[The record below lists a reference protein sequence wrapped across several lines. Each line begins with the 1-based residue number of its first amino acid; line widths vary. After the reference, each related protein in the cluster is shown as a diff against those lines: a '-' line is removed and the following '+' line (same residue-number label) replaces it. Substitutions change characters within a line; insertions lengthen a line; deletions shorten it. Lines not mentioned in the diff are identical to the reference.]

1 MSVCITGWAHNKF
14 GVNLGQSSEN
24 MIADVVDKAI
34 KHAEIS
40 VKDIDAIFVG
50 TFNNGFQKQDFHG
63 ALPAVAQLDLRY
75 IPAMRVE
82 NACATGSAAIHTAMN
97 TIEAKRAKTT
107 LVVGVEKMT
116 DTAPEKVGDILLGAS
131 YRPEEGN
138 TEGGFTGVF
147 GKIAEAY
154 FQKYG
159 DKSDILAKI
168 AAKNHRNGCSN
179 PLAHMQKDLGF
190 EFCNTV
196 SDKNPYVAQPLRRTD
211 CSMVS
216 DGAAAL
222 ILQDFD
228 LALSAKRAI
237 AFRARRHV
245 NDILPLSKR
254 EKTEFEGARRAWSY
268 ALADAKIKLNDLSF
282 VETHDCFTIAEL
294 IEYEAMG
301 LTKIGEGF
309 RAIEEG
315 WVDKGG
321 VLPINPSGGLKSKG
335 HPVGA
340 TGVSQHVMAAMQLT
354 GEAGEMQI
362 KDANLAGIF
371 NMGGASVA
379 NYVSILEQIRQINQS
394 LKFSKVNRLKSIFNV
409 QLLT

>member
-1 MSVCITGWAHNKF
+1 MSSCITGWAHNKF
-14 GVNLGQSSEN
+14 GVNKNKSSEN
-24 MIADVVDKAI
+24 MIAEVVEQAI
-34 KHAEIS
+34 NHAEIS
-40 VKDIDAIFVG
+40 PKDIDAIYVG

-63 ALPAVAQLDLRY
+63 ALPAVSQTDLRY
-75 IPAMRVE
+75 VPAMRVE

-97 TIEAKRAKTT
+97 AIEAKRAKTT

-116 DTAPEKVGDILLGAS
+116 DTSSEKVGDILLGAS
-131 YRPEEGN
+131 YRPEEGK
-138 TEGGFTGVF
+138 TKGGFTGVF
-147 GKIAEAY
+147 ATIANAY

-159 DKSDILAKI
+159 DKSDVLAKI
-168 AAKNHRNGCSN
+168 AAKNHENGSVN
-179 PLAHMQKDLGF
+179 PFAHMQKNLGF
-190 EFCNTV
+190 DFCNSV
-196 SDKNPYVAQPLRRTD
+196 SEKNPYVAEPLRRTD

-222 ILQDFD
+222 IIQDFD

-254 EKTEFEGARRAWSY
+254 EKTEFEGARQAWSY
-268 ALADAKIKLNDLSF
+268 ALQDAKINLDDLSF

-301 LTKIGEGF
+301 LTKLGEGYK
-309 RAIEEG
+309 AIEEG
-315 WVDKGG
+315 WVQKDGK
-321 VLPINPSGGLKSKG
+321 LPINPSGGLKSKG

-340 TGVSQHVMAAMQLT
+340 TGVSQHVMSAMQLT
-354 GEAGEMQI
+354 GEADDMQVR
-362 KDANLAGIF
+362 DATLAGIF

-379 NYVSILEQIRQINQS
+379 NYVSILERIR
-394 LKFSKVNRLKSIFNV
+394 
-409 QLLT
+409 

>member
-1 MSVCITGWAHNKF
+1 MSACITGWAHSKF
-14 GVNLGQSSEN
+14 GLNSEQTSEN
-24 MIADVVDKAI
+24 MIADVVEKAI
-34 KHAEIS
+34 EHAEIS
-40 VKDIDAIFVG
+40 AKEIDAIFVG

-63 ALPAVAQLDLRY
+63 ALPAVSQSDLRHV
-75 IPAMRVE
+75 PAMRVE

-97 TIEAKRAKTT
+97 AIEAKKAKTT

-116 DTAPEKVGDILLGAS
+116 DVSSEKVGDILLGAS
-131 YRPEEGN
+131 YRPEEGS
-138 TEGGFTGVF
+138 TKGGFTGVF
-147 GKIAEAY
+147 ASIAKSY

-168 AAKNHRNGCSN
+168 AAKNHENGCSN
-179 PLAHMQKDLGF
+179 PLAHMQKNLGF
-190 EFCNTV
+190 EFCN
-196 SDKNPYVAQPLRRTD
+196 SISEKNPYVAEPLRRTD

-222 ILQDFD
+222 IIQDID

-254 EKTEFEGARRAWSY
+254 EKTEFEGARQAWHH
-268 ALADAKIKLNDLSF
+268 ALSDAKITLDDLSF

-301 LTKIGEGF
+301 LTKIGEGYK
-309 RAIEEG
+309 AIEEG
-315 WVDKGG
+315 WVQKTGK
-321 VLPINPSGGLKSKG
+321 LPINPSGGLKSKG

-340 TGVSQHVMAAMQLT
+340 TGVSQHVMSAMQLT
-354 GEAGEMQI
+354 GEAGDMQI
-362 KDANLAGIF
+362 NKANLAGIF

-379 NYVSILEQIRQINQS
+379 NYVSILE
-394 LKFSKVNRLKSIFNV
+394 RLR
-409 QLLT
+409 

>member
-14 GVNLGQSSEN
+14 GINKNKTSEN
-24 MIADVVDKAI
+24 MIADVVEEAI
-34 KHAEIS
+34 HHAEIS

-63 ALPAVAQLDLRY
+63 ALPAVSQSDLRY

-97 TIEAKRAKTT
+97 AIEAKKAKTT
-107 LVVGVEKMT
+107 LVVGVEKMS
-116 DTAPEKVGDILLGAS
+116 DTSSEKVGDILLGAS

-138 TEGGFTGVF
+138 TKGGFTGVF
-147 GKIAEAY
+147 ATIAEAY

-168 AAKNHRNGCSN
+168 AAKNHKNGSVN

-190 EFCNTV
+190 HFCNTV
-196 SDKNPYVAQPLRRTD
+196 SEKNPYVAQPLRRTD

-222 ILQDFD
+222 ILQDID

-254 EKTEFEGARRAWSY
+254 EKTEFEGARRAWVS
-268 ALADAKIKLNDLSF
+268 ALADAKITLDDLSF

-301 LTKIGEGF
+301 LTKIGQGF

-315 WVDKGG
+315 WVNINGK
-321 VLPINPSGGLKSKG
+321 LPINPSGGLKSKG

-354 GEAGEMQI
+354 DEAGEMQI
-362 KDANLAGIF
+362 KNANLAGIF

-379 NYVSILEQIRQINQS
+379 NYVSILEKIR
-394 LKFSKVNRLKSIFNV
+394 
-409 QLLT
+409 

>member
-1 MSVCITGWAHNKF
+1 MSSCITGWAHNKF
-14 GVNLGQSSEN
+14 GINKNQTSEN
-24 MIADVVDKAI
+24 MIAEVVEQAI
-34 KHAEIS
+34 NHAEIS
-40 VKDIDAIFVG
+40 PKDIDAIFVG

-63 ALPAVAQLDLRY
+63 ALPAVSQLDLRY
-75 IPAMRVE
+75 TPAMRVE

-97 TIEAKRAKTT
+97 AIEAKRAKTT

-116 DTAPEKVGDILLGAS
+116 DTSSEKVGDILLGAS

-138 TEGGFTGVF
+138 TKGGFTGVF
-147 GKIAEAY
+147 ATIANAY

-168 AAKNHRNGCSN
+168 AAKNHENGCSN
-179 PLAHMQKDLGF
+179 PLAHMQKNLGF
-190 EFCNTV
+190 DFCNSV
-196 SDKNPYVAQPLRRTD
+196 SDKNPYVAEPLRRTD

-222 ILQDFD
+222 IIQDFD

-237 AFRARRHV
+237 AFRARRHI

-254 EKTEFEGARRAWSY
+254 EKTEFEGARQAWAYS
-268 ALADAKIKLNDLSF
+268 LQDAKISLNDLSF

-301 LTKIGEGF
+301 LTKLGEGY

-315 WVDKGG
+315 WVFKDGM
-321 VLPINPSGGLKSKG
+321 LPINPSGGLKSKG

-340 TGVSQHVMAAMQLT
+340 TGVSQHVMSAMQLT
-354 GEAGEMQI
+354 GEAGDMQV

-379 NYVSILEQIRQINQS
+379 NYVSILERIR
-394 LKFSKVNRLKSIFNV
+394 
-409 QLLT
+409 

>member
-1 MSVCITGWAHNKF
+1 MSACITGWAHSKF
-14 GVNLGQSSEN
+14 GLNSEQTSEN
-24 MIADVVDKAI
+24 MIADVVEKAI
-34 KHAEIS
+34 EHAEIS
-40 VKDIDAIFVG
+40 AKEIDAIFVG

-63 ALPAVAQLDLRY
+63 ALPAVSQFDLRHV
-75 IPAMRVE
+75 PAMRVE

-97 TIEAKRAKTT
+97 AIEAKKAKTT

-116 DTAPEKVGDILLGAS
+116 DVSSEKVGDILLGAS
-131 YRPEEGN
+131 YRPEEGS
-138 TEGGFTGVF
+138 TKGGFTGVF
-147 GKIAEAY
+147 ASIAKSY

-168 AAKNHRNGCSN
+168 AAKNHENGCSN
-179 PLAHMQKDLGF
+179 PLAHMQKNLGF
-190 EFCNTV
+190 EFCN
-196 SDKNPYVAQPLRRTD
+196 SISEKNPYVAEPLRRTD

-222 ILQDFD
+222 IIQDFD
-228 LALSAKRAI
+228 LSLSAKRAI

-254 EKTEFEGARRAWSY
+254 EKTEFEGARQAWHH
-268 ALADAKIKLNDLSF
+268 ALSDAKITLDDLSF

-301 LTKIGEGF
+301 LTKIGEGYK
-309 RAIEEG
+309 AIEEG
-315 WVDKGG
+315 WVQKTGK
-321 VLPINPSGGLKSKG
+321 LPINPSGGLKSKG

-340 TGVSQHVMAAMQLT
+340 TGVSQHVMSAMQLT
-354 GEAGEMQI
+354 GEAGDMQI
-362 KDANLAGIF
+362 NKANLAGIF

-379 NYVSILEQIRQINQS
+379 NYVSILE
-394 LKFSKVNRLKSIFNV
+394 RLR
-409 QLLT
+409 

>member
-1 MSVCITGWAHNKF
+1 MSSCITGWAHNKF
-14 GVNLGQSSEN
+14 GVNKDQSSEN
-24 MIADVVDKAI
+24 MIAEVVEQAI
-34 KHAEIS
+34 NHAEIS
-40 VKDIDAIFVG
+40 PKDIDAIYVG

-63 ALPAVAQLDLRY
+63 ALPAVSQIDLRY
-75 IPAMRVE
+75 VPAMRVE

-97 TIEAKRAKTT
+97 AIEAKRAKTT

-116 DTAPEKVGDILLGAS
+116 DTSSEKVGDILLGAS
-131 YRPEEGN
+131 YRPEEGE
-138 TEGGFTGVF
+138 TKGGFTGVF
-147 GKIAEAY
+147 ATIANAY

-159 DKSDILAKI
+159 DKSDVLAKI
-168 AAKNHRNGCSN
+168 AAKNHENGSVN
-179 PLAHMQKDLGF
+179 PLAHMQKNLSFD
-190 EFCNTV
+190 FCNSV
-196 SDKNPYVAQPLRRTD
+196 SEKNPYVAEPLRRTD

-222 ILQDFD
+222 IIQDFD

-254 EKTEFEGARRAWSY
+254 EKTEFEGARQAWSY
-268 ALADAKIKLNDLSF
+268 ALQDAKINLDDLSF

-301 LTKIGEGF
+301 LTKLGEGYK
-309 RAIEEG
+309 AIEEG
-315 WVDKGG
+315 WVQKNGK
-321 VLPINPSGGLKSKG
+321 LPINPSGGLKSKG

-340 TGVSQHVMAAMQLT
+340 TGVSQHVMSAMQLT
-354 GEAGEMQI
+354 GEADDMQVR
-362 KDANLAGIF
+362 DATLAGIF

-379 NYVSILEQIRQINQS
+379 NYVSILERIR
-394 LKFSKVNRLKSIFNV
+394 
-409 QLLT
+409 

>member
-1 MSVCITGWAHNKF
+1 MSSCITGWAHNKF
-14 GVNLGQSSEN
+14 GVNKDQSSEN
-24 MIADVVDKAI
+24 MIAEVVEQAI
-34 KHAEIS
+34 NHAEIS
-40 VKDIDAIFVG
+40 PKDIDSIYVG

-63 ALPAVAQLDLRY
+63 ALPAVSQIDLRY
-75 IPAMRVE
+75 VPAMRVE

-97 TIEAKRAKTT
+97 AIEAKRAKTT

-116 DTAPEKVGDILLGAS
+116 DTSSEKVGDILLGAS
-131 YRPEEGN
+131 YRPEEGE
-138 TEGGFTGVF
+138 TKGGFTGVF
-147 GKIAEAY
+147 ATIANAY

-159 DKSDILAKI
+159 DKSDVLAKI
-168 AAKNHRNGCSN
+168 AAKNHENGSIN
-179 PLAHMQKDLGF
+179 PLAHMQKNLGF
-190 EFCNTV
+190 DFCNSV
-196 SDKNPYVAQPLRRTD
+196 SEKNPYVAEPLRRTD

-222 ILQDFD
+222 IIQDID

-254 EKTEFEGARRAWSY
+254 DKTEFEGARQAWSY
-268 ALADAKIKLNDLSF
+268 ALQDAKINLDDLSF

-301 LTKIGEGF
+301 LTKLGEGF
-309 RAIEEG
+309 KAIEEG
-315 WVDKGG
+315 WVQKNGR
-321 VLPINPSGGLKSKG
+321 LPINPSGGLKSKG

-340 TGVSQHVMAAMQLT
+340 TGVSQHVMSAMQLT
-354 GEAGEMQI
+354 GEADEMQV
-362 KDANLAGIF
+362 KDAKLAGIF

-379 NYVSILEQIRQINQS
+379 NYVSILERIR
-394 LKFSKVNRLKSIFNV
+394 
-409 QLLT
+409 

>member
-315 WVDKGG
+315 WVEKGG

-379 NYVSILEQIRQINQS
+379 NYVSILEQIR
-394 LKFSKVNRLKSIFNV
+394 
-409 QLLT
+409 

>member
-1 MSVCITGWAHNKF
+1 MTACITGWSHSKF
-14 GVNLGQSSEN
+14 GVNVEQTSEN
-24 MIADVVDKAI
+24 MIADVVEKAI
-34 KHAEIS
+34 EHAEIS
-40 VKDIDAIFVG
+40 AKEIDAIFVG

-63 ALPAVAQLDLRY
+63 ALPAVSQSDLRY
-75 IPAMRVE
+75 VPAMRVE

-97 TIEAKRAKTT
+97 AIEAKKAKTT

-116 DTAPEKVGDILLGAS
+116 DVSSDKVGDILLGAS
-131 YRPEEGN
+131 YRPEEGS
-138 TEGGFTGVF
+138 TKGGFTGVF
-147 GKIAEAY
+147 ASIAKSY

-168 AAKNHRNGCSN
+168 AAKNHENGCSN
-179 PLAHMQKDLGF
+179 PLAHMQKNLGF
-190 EFCNTV
+190 EFCN
-196 SDKNPYVAQPLRRTD
+196 SISEKNPYVAEPLRRTD

-222 ILQDFD
+222 IIQDFD
-228 LALSAKRAI
+228 LSLSAKRAI

-254 EKTEFEGARRAWSY
+254 EKTEFEGARQAWHH
-268 ALADAKIKLNDLSF
+268 ALSDAKITLEDLSF

-301 LTKIGEGF
+301 LTKIGEGYN
-309 RAIEEG
+309 AIEEG
-315 WVDKGG
+315 LVQMTVK
-321 VLPINPSGGLKSKG
+321 LPINPSGGLKSKG

-340 TGVSQHVMAAMQLT
+340 TGVSQHVMSAMQLT
-354 GEAGEMQI
+354 GEAGDMQI
-362 KDANLAGIF
+362 NKANLAGIF

-379 NYVSILEQIRQINQS
+379 NYVSILE
-394 LKFSKVNRLKSIFNV
+394 RLR
-409 QLLT
+409 

>member
-1 MSVCITGWAHNKF
+1 MTACITGWSHSNF
-14 GVNLGQSSEN
+14 GVNVEQTSEN
-24 MIADVVDKAI
+24 MIADVVEKAI
-34 KHAEIS
+34 EHAEIS
-40 VKDIDAIFVG
+40 AKEIDAIFVG

-63 ALPAVAQLDLRY
+63 ALPAVSQSDLRHV
-75 IPAMRVE
+75 PAMRVE

-97 TIEAKRAKTT
+97 AIEAKKAKTT

-116 DTAPEKVGDILLGAS
+116 DVSSEKVGDILLGAS

-138 TEGGFTGVF
+138 TKGGFTGVF
-147 GKIAEAY
+147 ASIAKSY
-154 FQKYG
+154 FQKFG

-168 AAKNHRNGCSN
+168 AAKNHENGCSN
-179 PLAHMQKDLGF
+179 PLAHMQKNLGF
-190 EFCNTV
+190 EFCN
-196 SDKNPYVAQPLRRTD
+196 SISEKNPYVAEPLRRTD

-222 ILQDFD
+222 IIQDFD
-228 LALSAKRAI
+228 LSLSAKRAI

-254 EKTEFEGARRAWSY
+254 EKTEFEGARQAWHH
-268 ALADAKIKLNDLSF
+268 ALSDAKITLDDLSF

-301 LTKIGEGF
+301 LTRIGEGYK
-309 RAIEEG
+309 AIEEG
-315 WVDKGG
+315 WVQKTGK
-321 VLPINPSGGLKSKG
+321 LPINPSGGLKSKG

-340 TGVSQHVMAAMQLT
+340 TGVSQHVMSAMQLT
-354 GEAGEMQI
+354 GEAGDMQI
-362 KDANLAGIF
+362 NKANLAGIF

-379 NYVSILEQIRQINQS
+379 NYVSILE
-394 LKFSKVNRLKSIFNV
+394 RLR
-409 QLLT
+409 

>member
-14 GVNLGQSSEN
+14 GVNVGQSSEN

-63 ALPAVAQLDLRY
+63 ALPAVSQLDLRY

-131 YRPEEGN
+131 YRLEEGN
-138 TEGGFTGVF
+138 TQGGFTGVF
-147 GKIAEAY
+147 GIIAEAY

-168 AAKNHRNGCSN
+168 AAKNHKNGCSN

-190 EFCNTV
+190 DFCNTV
-196 SDKNPYVAQPLRRTD
+196 SDKNPYVAHPLRRTD

-216 DGAAAL
+216 DGAAAM

-228 LALSAKRAI
+228 LAMSAKRAI

-315 WVDKGG
+315 WVDIGG
-321 VLPINPSGGLKSKG
+321 ILPINPSGGLKSKG

-354 GEAGEMQI
+354 GEAGDMQI

-379 NYVSILEQIRQINQS
+379 NYVSILEKIR
-394 LKFSKVNRLKSIFNV
+394 
-409 QLLT
+409 

>member
-1 MSVCITGWAHNKF
+1 MSSCITGWAHNKF
-14 GVNLGQSSEN
+14 GVNKDQSSEN
-24 MIADVVDKAI
+24 MIAEVVEQAI
-34 KHAEIS
+34 NHAEIS
-40 VKDIDAIFVG
+40 PKDIDAIYVG

-63 ALPAVAQLDLRY
+63 ALPAVSQIDLRY
-75 IPAMRVE
+75 VPAMRVE

-97 TIEAKRAKTT
+97 AIEAKRAKTT

-116 DTAPEKVGDILLGAS
+116 DTPSEKVGDILLGAS
-131 YRPEEGN
+131 YRPEEGD
-138 TEGGFTGVF
+138 TKGGFTGVF
-147 GKIAEAY
+147 ANIANAY

-168 AAKNHRNGCSN
+168 AAKNHENGSVN
-179 PLAHMQKDLGF
+179 PLAHMQKNLGF
-190 EFCNTV
+190 DFCNFV
-196 SDKNPYVAQPLRRTD
+196 SEKNPYVAEPLRRTD

-222 ILQDFD
+222 IIQDFD

-254 EKTEFEGARRAWSY
+254 EKTEFEGARQAWSY
-268 ALADAKIKLNDLSF
+268 ALQDAKINLEDLSF

-301 LTKIGEGF
+301 LTKLGEGYK
-309 RAIEEG
+309 AIEEG
-315 WVDKGG
+315 WVQKNGK
-321 VLPINPSGGLKSKG
+321 LPINPSGGLKSKG

-340 TGVSQHVMAAMQLT
+340 TGVSQHVMSAIQLM
-354 GEAGEMQI
+354 GEADEMQV

-379 NYVSILEQIRQINQS
+379 NYVSILERIR
-394 LKFSKVNRLKSIFNV
+394 
-409 QLLT
+409 